1 MSGSRKRSASKRIT
15 VVPPAEPLQTRSAS
29 AEERDEPDL
38 KRQIS
43 EEVQKAVTSALVESV
58 APLLVNLS
66 GTSVSPSQLGT
77 GTEKVLCCTARVTIL
92 KNQLAELGIR
102 FNNFNDLAPAATVAA
117 NKKTWRERTRQTSRG
132 QT

>member
-1 MSGSRKRSASKRIT
+1 MFRPGENTPPWVAMKSYFSA
-15 VVPPAEPLQTRSAS
+15 
-29 AEERDEPDL
+29 D
-38 KRQIS
+38 
-43 EEVQKAVTSALVESV
+43 
-58 APLLVNLS
+58 
-66 GTSVSPSQLGT
+66 SPGVRGRPKT
-77 GTEKVLCCTARVTIL
+77 TIVTIL